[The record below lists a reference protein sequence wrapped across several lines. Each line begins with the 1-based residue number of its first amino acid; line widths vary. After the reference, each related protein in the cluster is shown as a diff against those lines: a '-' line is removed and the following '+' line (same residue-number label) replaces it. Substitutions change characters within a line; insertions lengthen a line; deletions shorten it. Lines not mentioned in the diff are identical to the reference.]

1 MRFFIFLVVVCMAA
15 TGCKKKIDAIKEDLL
30 VKMILNSQW
39 VVTKYMDGPVEKT
52 ADFSPYYF
60 QFRKDYTVDAFKDN
74 AVTTTG
80 TWSGN
85 IDTKT
90 ITSNFPNTNPI
101 LQLLNGSW
109 LITDSDL
116 SYVQATQT
124 VNGQERFL
132 RLVKK

>member
-1 MRFFIFLVVVCMAA
+1 MVVMCVAVS
-15 TGCKKKIDAIKEDLL
+15 GCKKKIDAIKEDLL

-39 VVTKYMDGPVEKT
+39 VVTKYTDGPVEKT
-52 ADFSPYYF
+52 ADFSPFYF
-60 QFRKDYTVDAFKDN
+60 QFRKNNTVDAFKDN
-74 AVTTTG
+74 AVHVTG

-90 ITSNFPNTNPI
+90 ITSNFPNTDPI
-101 LQLLNGSW
+101 LPLLNGSW

>member
-1 MRFFIFLVVVCMAA
+1 MRFLICLMVLCVAV
-15 TGCKKKIDAIKEDLL
+15 TGCKKKIDALKEDLL
-30 VKMILNSQW
+30 VKMILSSHW

-60 QFRKDYTVDAFKDN
+60 QFRKDYTVDAFIDN
-74 AVTTTG
+74 TVDATG

-90 ITSNFPNTNPI
+90 ITSNFPNANPI

-109 LITDSDL
+109 VITDSDL
-116 SYVQATQT
+116 SYVQASQT